1 MSFLRHC
8 LTVDK
13 VGIQSDFLN
22 AYPIRKTCPAER
34 TCIVVGLTSVH
45 PRYLLVRSDTNQ
57 TFRHLNHVTGHVTQ
71 DHSSPISIH
80 SGGFS
85 LAREAV
91 AKQERSAWPMPEGV
105 ILAGASRRSA
115 ALIIDMT
122 LLSAI
127 LTVATRGRIVNIWNS
142 DLLFSTSFHYWI
154 VMVLILTGSTWL
166 YFRLTGVVF
175 SRSLGQRM
183 FSLAIVA
190 EDGSEM
196 TSAMWD
202 RRSRGKLLFLIP
214 LFNIYHAAYEVQ
226 RIRQR
231 HTHQSNLDRNI
242 GSIVVISNSLPPA
255 LRRHLR

>member
-1 MSFLRHC
+1 MD
-8 LTVDK
+8 T
-13 VGIQSDFLN
+13 QSGFLN
-22 AYPIRKTCPAER
+22 ACPNRKTCSAGV
-34 TCIVVGLTSVH
+34 TCIVTGLTSVH
-45 PRYLLVRSDTNQ
+45 PRYVSQGSDTNQ
-57 TFRHLNHVTGHVTQ
+57 TFRHPNHLSMYVTQ
-71 DHSSPISIH
+71 DRSSPITIH
-80 SGGFS
+80 GGGFN
-85 LAREAV
+85 LAREVV
-91 AKQERSAWPMPEGV
+91 AKQENSAWPMPEGV
-105 ILAGASRRSA
+105 ILAGASRRAA

-127 LTVATRGRIVNIWNS
+127 LTIVTRGRIVNIWNFE
-142 DLLFSTSFHYWI
+142 LLFSLNFYYWV

-202 RRSRGKLLFLIP
+202 KRSRGKLLFLIP
-214 LFNIYHAAYEVQ
+214 LFNMYHAAYEIQ

-231 HTHQSNLDRNI
+231 HTHQSNLDRRI
-242 GSIVVISNSLPPA
+242 KSIVVISNSLPPA